1 MDIKRLLRP
10 EKIAIVGATEKET
23 MAGFA
28 SRMFVEQCRER
39 LLDLYLI
46 SLKNQEV
53 FGIPCY
59 QNLSELPGTIDLAVI
74 CTPKSTVPQL
84 IEEAAA
90 KGAKGAVVFASGYGE
105 TGKPEDK
112 KLEEELTAQCR
123 RLDMALMGPN
133 CAGFLNF
140 ADRVFAFGFLFHAR
154 ESAGKVG
161 LVSQSG
167 QVCMALMESEKTSFS
182 YVISAGNCKIV
193 NIEDYLEF
201 LVEDEDTKVVAA
213 YVEGIQNPEKFAGVL
228 KKAADK
234 KKPVVLLKAGRSEK
248 GSRAAASHTGNLSG
262 SDKNV
267 DAFFRK
273 FGVIRVDDLEELL
286 SVCTAIA
293 TLPVLPKRN
302 RLAFVNIS
310 GGETTISA
318 DAGYL
323 HGLKLPDFSPD
334 TVQALREVLPPFATA
349 QNPMD
354 LTGGSNGDTFE
365 KVAKIVLE
373 DPEIDML
380 VTSLQITKKISDIT
394 IYDFL
399 DGLIRYCETHGEKP
413 VAVVPLIESSREAE
427 VLERLRAVGVP
438 ILPPPHYGYRV
449 IKKLLDYTDYLETM
463 DQRTLSIAVKSP
475 QDISSGTKQGP
486 RALSEHE
493 SKLLFQKFGIPCP
506 GEKIAVTEEEAVLA
520 AEEMGYPVVLKI
532 ESGDI
537 LHKSE
542 AGGVKVGI
550 QNEAEVRTSYRE
562 ILENA
567 ANYNPDAVI
576 NGILVQQMLKPGM
589 EAIVGVTCDPQLG
602 PMILTGLGGIFT
614 EVFQD
619 AALYPAPLNLWEA
632 REMILSLK
640 GSKLFQGYRGKP
652 PLDIDALARVLVQVS
667 SLAVA
672 YKDTL
677 MEMDINPVF
686 VYPKQEGVSAA
697 DGLIVLGEKP

>member
-1 MDIKRLLRP
+1 MDLNRLLRP
-10 EKIAIVGATEKET
+10 KKIAIVGATEKET

-28 SRMFVEQCRER
+28 SRMFIEQCGKRRE
-39 LLDLYLI
+39 DLYLV
-46 SLKNQEV
+46 SLKNETV

-59 QNLSELPGTIDLAVI
+59 HTLSELPGTIDLAVL
-74 CTPKSTVPQL
+74 CTPKQTVAGL
-84 IEEAAA
+84 LEEAAQ

-105 TGKPEDK
+105 TGKEEDK
-112 KLEEELTAQCR
+112 KLEEELIAQCR
-123 RLDMALMGPN
+123 RLDLALMGPN

-140 ADRVFAFGFLFHAR
+140 VDRVFAFGFLFHAR
-154 ESAGKVG
+154 ESAGRVG

-201 LVEDEDTKVVAA
+201 LVDDEDTRVVAA
-213 YVEGIQNPEKFAGVL
+213 YVEGIQNPEKFAAVL
-228 KKAADK
+228 KKAAEK
-234 KKPVVLLKAGRSEK
+234 KKPVVVLKAGRSEK

-293 TLPVLPKRN
+293 TLPVLPRSNK
-302 RLAFVNIS
+302 LAFVNIS

-323 HGLKLPDFSPD
+323 HGLKLPDFSPK
-334 TVQALREVLPPFATA
+334 TAEKLREVLPAFATA

-365 KVAKIVLE
+365 RVADIVLE
-373 DPEIDML
+373 DPGIEML
-380 VTSLQITKKISDIT
+380 ITSLQITKKISDIT

-399 DGLIRYCETHGEKP
+399 NGLIRHCEKEQKKP
-413 VAVVPLIESSREAE
+413 VAVVPLIESSREEE

-463 DQRTLSIAVKSP
+463 ENRTLSIVTKTEVCGKEPVK
-475 QDISSGTKQGP
+475 T
-486 RALSEHE
+486 ALSEHE

-506 GEKIAVTEEEAVLA
+506 PEEIAETEEEAVQA
-520 AEEMGYPVVLKI
+520 AAVIGYPVVLKI

-542 AGGVKVGI
+542 AGGVIVGI
-550 QNEAEVRTSYRE
+550 ACEEEVRTAYRK
-562 ILENA
+562 ILENGRK
-567 ANYNPDAVI
+567 YNPQALIHGV
-576 NGILVQQMLKPGM
+576 LVQKMLEPGL

-619 AALYPAPLNLWEA
+619 AALYPAPLNQWEA

-640 GSKLFQGYRGKP
+640 GSKLFRGYRGKP
-652 PLDIDALARVLVQVS
+652 PLDTEALARVLVQVS
-667 SLAVA
+667 NLAA
-672 YKDTL
+672 EYKDTL
-677 MEMDINPVF
+677 VEMDINPVF
-686 VYPKQEGVSAA
+686 VYPEKEGVSAA
-697 DGLIVLGEKP
+697 DGLVVLRGKP